1 MLLVG
6 IVIVENGQRRIP
18 VQFAKR
24 VVGRRMYGGQ
34 STYIPLKVNQAGIV
48 PIIFASSMLYLPLLI
63 TQVLPSDPGSWGVGV
78 QRWVNDNLVQPD
90 SFFYIVVYGFL
101 IVGFAYFYTAI
112 AFDPHQQA
120 DTIRKQGGFIPGIRP
135 GPQTERYLAKIL
147 ARITLPGALFIAAIA
162 LLPSLLLAFAERAG
176 VRVRRHVD
184 PHRRGRGPRD
194 DEADRQPAD
203 DAELRRLPAVTRGV
217 RMVMLGR
224 QGAGK
229 GTQCV
234 RMSRHYVVPHISTG
248 DMLRAAVRE
257 GTPLGRKAGE
267 IMAVGGLVPDDLMID
282 IVDDRLDRDDTTS
295 RGYVL
300 DGFPRTVG
308 QAEALAEITA
318 SRPLDVVIDLDVAR
332 EVVLQRL
339 ASRRVCDDCQAN
351 YSLDAPPKYGWVCDD
366 CGGDVVQRDDDT
378 PAAIEM
384 RLAEYEANTAPL
396 IEWYGERGLLEVI
409 DGWARTDEVTQRLF
423 SVIDMRRSS

>member
-1 MLLVG
+1 
-6 IVIVENGQRRIP
+6 
-18 VQFAKR
+18 
-24 VVGRRMYGGQ
+24 
-34 STYIPLKVNQAGIV
+34 
-48 PIIFASSMLYLPLLI
+48 
-63 TQVLPSDPGSWGVGV
+63 
-78 QRWVNDNLVQPD
+78 
-90 SFFYIVVYGFL
+90 
-101 IVGFAYFYTAI
+101 
-112 AFDPHQQA
+112 
-120 DTIRKQGGFIPGIRP
+120 
-135 GPQTERYLAKIL
+135 
-147 ARITLPGALFIAAIA
+147 
-162 LLPSLLLAFAERAG
+162 
-176 VRVRRHVD
+176 
-184 PHRRGRGPRD
+184 
-194 DEADRQPAD
+194 
-203 DAELRRLPAVTRGV
+203 VTRGV

-234 RMSRHYVVPHISTG
+234 RVSRHYVVPHISTG

-332 EVVLQRL
+332 DVVLQRL

-351 YSLDAPPKYGWVCDD
+351 YSLDAPPKYGWVCDN

-384 RLAEYEANTAPL
+384 RLAEYETNTAPL
-396 IEWYGERGLLEVI
+396 IEWYGGRGLLEVI
-409 DGWARTDEVTQRLF
+409 DGWGRADEVTQRLF
-423 SVIDMRRSS
+423 SVIDTRRSS

>member
-1 MLLVG
+1 
-6 IVIVENGQRRIP
+6 
-18 VQFAKR
+18 
-24 VVGRRMYGGQ
+24 
-34 STYIPLKVNQAGIV
+34 
-48 PIIFASSMLYLPLLI
+48 
-63 TQVLPSDPGSWGVGV
+63 
-78 QRWVNDNLVQPD
+78 
-90 SFFYIVVYGFL
+90 
-101 IVGFAYFYTAI
+101 
-112 AFDPHQQA
+112 
-120 DTIRKQGGFIPGIRP
+120 
-135 GPQTERYLAKIL
+135 
-147 ARITLPGALFIAAIA
+147 
-162 LLPSLLLAFAERAG
+162 
-176 VRVRRHVD
+176 
-184 PHRRGRGPRD
+184 
-194 DEADRQPAD
+194 
-203 DAELRRLPAVTRGV
+203 VTRGV

-234 RMSRHYVVPHISTG
+234 RLSRHYVVPHISTG

-351 YSLDAPPKYGWVCDD
+351 YSLDAPPKYGWVCDN

-384 RLAEYEANTAPL
+384 RLAEYETNTAPL

-409 DGWARTDEVTQRLF
+409 DGWARTDEVTQRLY
-423 SVIDMRRSS
+423 SVIDKRRSS